1 MSERPVH
8 PTPHH
13 FLLQGTGD
21 SSSLPPGTA
30 LGTARTAGAMRSG
43 AAPRALVLALIQ
55 ILVQHPTHTLITVG
69 SVLFLGQLG

>member
-1 MSERPVH
+1 MSEHPVR

-21 SSSLPPGTA
+21 SSSLPSGTA
-30 LGTARTAGAMRSG
+30 LGTARPAAGMCSG

-55 ILVQHPTHTLITVG
+55 ILVQYPTHTIIVG
-69 SVLFLGQLG
+69 SVLFLEQLG